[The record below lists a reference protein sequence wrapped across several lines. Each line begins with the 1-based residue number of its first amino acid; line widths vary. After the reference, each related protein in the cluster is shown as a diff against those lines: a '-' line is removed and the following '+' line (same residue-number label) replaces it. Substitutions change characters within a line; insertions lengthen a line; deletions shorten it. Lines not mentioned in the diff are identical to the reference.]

1 MVYECIK
8 VIINNCE
15 DKTLDRNSV
24 LGASIK
30 IEFTEFIVDIF
41 NEKEYFDP
49 KQDVFQFNTFNDVGI
64 YSRSSSYVGT
74 SLYNK
79 IVSILDIKKFAE
91 AIKLVFNISDENI
104 IKLILLNSNSEID
117 LASIDILEFP
127 KTLHL
132 TFKL

>member
-49 KQDVFQFNTFNDVGI
+49 KQDVFQFNNFNDVGI

>member
-49 KQDVFQFNTFNDVGI
+49 KQDVFQFNNFNDVGI
-64 YSRSSSYVGT
+64 YTICSSYAKL
-74 SLYNK
+74 SFSNK

-91 AIKLVFNISDENI
+91 VIKLLFNIYDENVM
-104 IKLILLNSNSEID
+104 KLILSNSNSEID
-117 LASIDILEFP
+117 LVSIDILEFA

>member
-49 KQDVFQFNTFNDVGI
+49 KQDVFQFNNFNDVGI

-79 IVSILDIKKFAE
+79 MVAILDIKKFAE

>member
-24 LGASIK
+24 LGTSIK

-49 KQDVFQFNTFNDVGI
+49 KQDVFQFNNFNDVGI

>member
-49 KQDVFQFNTFNDVGI
+49 KQDVFQFNNFNDVGI

-127 KTLHL
+127 KNLHL